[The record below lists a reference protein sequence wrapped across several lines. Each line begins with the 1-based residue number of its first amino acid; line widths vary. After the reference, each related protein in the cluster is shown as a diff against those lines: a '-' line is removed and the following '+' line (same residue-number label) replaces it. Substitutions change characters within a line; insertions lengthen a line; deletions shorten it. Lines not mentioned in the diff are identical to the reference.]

1 MNAEAAEDSLGAAR
15 ISLLAKCLLVAVQ
28 LMGGLKIG
36 SLAMLSEAA
45 HSGVD
50 LLAFAFAYMAIRAA
64 AKPPDEGHPYGHGK
78 AEHLSA
84 AAEAVIILLTAGAI
98 VAEAVR
104 KLLAPSPL
112 PEAGLGAT
120 LMAFSFLVC
129 LTESLLL
136 KRAARKAHSPVL
148 EANSLH
154 WLSDMGSTGV
164 VLFSL
169 AALWFSKRFLPA
181 LDLSRLEPLA
191 ALAVAGVMGYTAYH
205 LAVRSGEDLMD
216 GSLPREERDW
226 IVAYLGGLEKPAFGF
241 HDLRT
246 RRAGSQRFVEF
257 HLLMDPDLSVERS
270 HAVNDEIEAAI
281 QGRLEHCT
289 IQIHVEPAQ
298 RHGNSFG

>member
-1 MNAEAAEDSLGAAR
+1 MNAEAAKDSLGAAR
-15 ISLLAKCLLVAVQ
+15 ISLLAKCLLVGVQ
-28 LMGGLKIG
+28 FVGGLKIG

-50 LLAFAFAYMAIRAA
+50 LLALAFAYLAIRAA

-104 KLLAPSPL
+104 RLAVPSPI
-112 PEAGLGAT
+112 PDAGLGAA
-120 LMAFSFLVC
+120 LMAFSFAVC
-129 LTESLLL
+129 LTEAFLL
-136 KRAARKAHSPVL
+136 KRAALKAHSPAL

-154 WLSDMGSTGV
+154 WLADMGSTGV
-164 VLFSL
+164 VLFAL
-169 AALWFSKRFLPA
+169 AALWFCQRFMPTLN
-181 LDLSRLEPLA
+181 LSRLEPLA

-216 GSLPREERDW
+216 GSLPREETDW
-226 IVAYLGGLEKPAFGF
+226 IVRYLGGLKKPVFGF
-241 HDLRT
+241 HDLKT

-270 HAVNDEIEAAI
+270 HAVNDEIEAVI
-281 QGRLEHCT
+281 QGRLEYCT
-289 IQIHVEPAQ
+289 IQIHVEPAP
-298 RHGNSFG
+298 R